1 MGKPA
6 PRQPVAAL
14 ALLFFALP
22 GCAGGGSTASG
33 ASDDDAHDA
42 DFAASDAAC
51 AAIDADAGARLFGAP
66 SSNTGL
72 SAEQCGPS
80 CGCFS
85 ARAWSP
91 AELDALRARVLD
103 DAPSAPAV
111 DPYSVATLDVAPAPA
126 GSVCAVLPGA
136 DGHYRLQGYAS
147 ASQAEAAGGFVTH
160 AGRCG
165 LCSSLADLAVYAGS
179 PDLTA
184 PVRNCGLQGMA
195 EGHAVNVACLE
206 KLGFSPPCAAIWA
219 YNTTHTRTVC
229 LQTCL
234 AELKSKHHLPD
245 GSLNPC
251 IACDEEQSGP
261 VFKAVAGRTR
271 RNSGLPSGLCRPCE
285 SVAPIA
291 HDDAFLDP

>member
-1 MGKPA
+1 MH
-6 PRQPVAAL
+6 RAAL
-14 ALLFFALP
+14 ALLLFALP
-22 GCAGGGSTASG
+22 GCAGGASG
-33 ASDDDAHDA
+33 AADDTGSVAVDVA
-42 DFAASDAAC
+42 DDIGGSDAAC
-51 AAIDADAGARLFGAP
+51 AATDARLFGAP
-66 SSNTGL
+66 SGNTGL

-85 ARAWSP
+85 ARTWSP

-147 ASQAEAAGGFVTH
+147 ASLAEAAGGLVTH

-195 EGHAVNVACLE
+195 EGHASNVACLE

-229 LQTCL
+229 LQICL

-285 SVAPIA
+285 SVAPIT